1 VYVWSSISQRTHSIA
16 MAKDDFERKDDIYS
30 SKLKAGK
37 RTYYFDVKETR
48 NGEYYLTMAEVMK
61 KTDGNGHSSLIRH
74 KIFLYKEDFNAF
86 ANGLQDAIDY
96 VRNAKGEDYG
106 TEGRVYDEEWHDEPK
121 PEQAQPESE
130 PKKPKGY
137 SSDFSFDD
145 L

>member
-1 VYVWSSISQRTHSIA
+1 
-16 MAKDDFERKDDIYS
+16 MAKDDHTHNDDIYS
-30 SKLKAGK
+30 SKVKAGK

-61 KTDGNGHSSLIRH
+61 KVDGNGHSSLIRH
-74 KIFLYKEDFNAF
+74 KLFLYKEDFNAF

-96 VRNAKGEDYG
+96 VRNAKGDDYG
-106 TEGRVYDEEWHDEPK
+106 IEGRVYDEEWQDEAK

-130 PKKPKGY
+130 PEKPKGY
-137 SSDFSFDD
+137 SSDFTFDD